1 MRSNGR
7 RMKQI
12 KKFTRKQKELLQQM
26 HLDEKHYILVDFD
39 TRSFTVRSI
48 MDGKETTIHY

>member
-1 MRSNGR
+1 
-7 RMKQI
+7 MKQI

-26 HLDEKHYILVDFD
+26 HLDEKHHVLVEFD
-39 TRSFTVRSI
+39 TRSFTVRNI